1 MRLEAPTQLFYPPG
15 WVFRPLKDLWDAPPG
30 DASSAHPNGNPQNQN
45 QNQGSNAPS
54 RRLLWGG
61 QAYQV
66 MSQITA
72 QSNRSGTLVHRFK
85 TMMDPSENHKRH
97 KQDLG
102 EILRHLSQN
111 HTGKDPIPVEEM
123 VLLVTIDY
131 LTKLL
136 EFAKGQIHLDS
147 SQITSTEM
155 IICVP
160 IIWSQKAI
168 RNMQF
173 CMGLA
178 AKLSGFPGVELQ
190 NKSIDNV
197 FIMAEPEAG
206 ATWLLGRGFKSIE
219 SGTTFLL
226 LDAGGGTVD
235 AQTYSVT
242 KDYPLRLEAQRLH
255 HSGDSCGSNALNE
268 AFFEHVLGLLDKHR
282 YLEELPGVTVEGV
295 ARKLAFDDFEYRV
308 KRSWQLDEPNPMD
321 CCLDVV
327 GLRFDPSDP
336 DNKNPMPNR
345 LTIRAT
351 DINAIFD
358 RVCAKVSVIMKMQLD
373 EAQEKNINIKGVVLM
388 GGFAESR
395 FLAVDAVAAGA
406 VMRAL
411 DKEGGPRRVAK
422 TGYGLGVFETYQ
434 KSLHG
439 EQKPIKGIQDPSKNW
454 IKSIKWVSRLGEV
467 VLPNNEKTE
476 NRFWQFPY
484 KKSDGTLNT
493 EFVISDEIWL
503 SDFAS
508 AEMIGII
515 KSDVSHLMRRELG
528 RENPFKEKY
537 SKGSGRRKKGARRY
551 WEFHYNLVYKIDG
564 LNMKCLQMRDG
575 EVLGELGMNIA
586 SALPPGAS

>member
-1 MRLEAPTQLFYPPG
+1 MSLSFSKHRVFIAVDLGETNSAVSYYTLPASVNPIHANTSGIKTISKYPSAFFQYSNDSMRLEAPTQLFYPPG

-219 SGTTFLL
+219 
-226 LDAGGGTVD
+226 
-235 AQTYSVT
+235 
-242 KDYPLRLEAQRLH
+242 
-255 HSGDSCGSNALNE
+255 
-268 AFFEHVLGLLDKHR
+268 VLQPTGLLICPKF
-282 YLEELPGVTVEGV
+282 TN
-295 ARKLAFDDFEYRV
+295 
-308 KRSWQLDEPNPMD
+308 Q
-321 CCLDVV
+321 
-327 GLRFDPSDP
+327 
-336 DNKNPMPNR
+336 
-345 LTIRAT
+345 I
-351 DINAIFD
+351 
-358 RVCAKVSVIMKMQLD
+358 
-373 EAQEKNINIKGVVLM
+373 
-388 GGFAESR
+388 
-395 FLAVDAVAAGA
+395 
-406 VMRAL
+406 
-411 DKEGGPRRVAK
+411 
-422 TGYGLGVFETYQ
+422 
-434 KSLHG
+434 
-439 EQKPIKGIQDPSKNW
+439 
-454 IKSIKWVSRLGEV
+454 
-467 VLPNNEKTE
+467 
-476 NRFWQFPY
+476 
-484 KKSDGTLNT
+484 
-493 EFVISDEIWL
+493 
-503 SDFAS
+503 
-508 AEMIGII
+508 
-515 KSDVSHLMRRELG
+515 
-528 RENPFKEKY
+528 
-537 SKGSGRRKKGARRY
+537 
-551 WEFHYNLVYKIDG
+551 
-564 LNMKCLQMRDG
+564 
-575 EVLGELGMNIA
+575 
-586 SALPPGAS
+586 